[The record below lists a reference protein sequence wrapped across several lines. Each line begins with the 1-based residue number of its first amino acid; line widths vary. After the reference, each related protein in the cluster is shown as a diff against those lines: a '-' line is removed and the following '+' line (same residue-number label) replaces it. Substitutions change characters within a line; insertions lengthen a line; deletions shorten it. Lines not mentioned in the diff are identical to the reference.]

1 MGSELKNMGSTS
13 KQLFYQLVERLKKI
27 IAGLSVSETDKW
39 CGLYQKGGKRFAY
52 ILLAKKKPKV
62 SIWCFGNVDY
72 IKHKYAGKI
81 KFLTRQQTSG
91 EFGKHFQVSF
101 VIENTEDLENAVLL
115 LTEISDSWSR
125 EELISAYN
133 LYCKIPVK
141 EINSKNANIIKF
153 ADLLGKTPKEVAK
166 RFKNFSKLDATV
178 NVLEDI
184 EEEDKNTWTYFNNDW
199 EKSVYESESKIIDF
213 ENKLKNIKEFPKGEE
228 RDSIVKSRI
237 NQNFFRN
244 AVLTSYQNK
253 CCITGLPI
261 LELLNASHIIPW
273 ATDASNRLNPHNG
286 LCLNTLHDRAF
297 DRGLITVT
305 PNYIINISPC
315 INDLLDYKSVTD
327 FFLHYKNQSIILPN
341 RFIPE
346 KSFLEFHNKNIFK
359 K

>member
-1 MGSELKNMGSTS
+1 MESVISS
-13 KQLFYQLVERLKKI
+13 KQLFYQLARRLKKI
-27 IAGLSVSETDKW
+27 IVGLTVSETDKW
-39 CGLYQKGGKRFAY
+39 CGLYQTGGKRFAY
-52 ILLAKKKPKV
+52 ILLAKRKPKV
-62 SIWCFGNVDY
+62 SIWCLGNIDY
-72 IKHKYAGKI
+72 IKDKYAGKI
-81 KFLTRQQTSG
+81 KFITRQKTSG
-91 EFGKHFQVSF
+91 GFGKDFQVSF
-101 VIENTEDLENAVLL
+101 VIENSEDIENAVFL
-115 LTEISDSWSR
+115 LTEISNSWSR

-133 LYCKIPVK
+133 LYCKIPIK
-141 EINSKNANIIKF
+141 EISSKNTNIIEF

-184 EEEDKNTWTYFNNDW
+184 EQEDKSTWTFFNNDW
-199 EKSVYESESKIIDF
+199 KKSVYESENRIIDF
-213 ENKLKNIKEFPKGEE
+213 ENKLKNITEFPKGKE
-228 RDSIVKSRI
+228 RDNIVKSRI

-261 LELLNASHIIPW
+261 LELLNASHIVPW
-273 ATDASNRLNPHNG
+273 AVDSTNRLNPHNG

-297 DRGLITVT
+297 DRGFITVT
-305 PNYIINISPC
+305 PNYTINISSY

-327 FFLHYKNQSIILPN
+327 YFLRYKNQKITLPN
-341 RFIPE
+341 RFMPE